1 MANKHIIT
9 WNEHHGTCLD
19 TANGFDVIDCNSC
32 KFKHIVPLP
41 TAEELEKIYKYEY
54 YTQEIPLYIQ
64 RYTEDLDWW
73 NSVYK
78 ERYDE
83 YENLLPS
90 TRRRILDVGSGPGYF
105 LLQGKERGWDT
116 LGIEPS
122 QRAAQHSRELGL
134 DIIEIFLSE
143 EMIKEK
149 PGSFDVVNMSEVLE
163 HVPNPKKMIEIA
175 HQLLSPE
182 GLFCAVVPND
192 YNPFQTALRKLCAFS
207 PWWVAAPHHINY
219 FNFDSF
225 SNLLNLCGFEEVS
238 RESTFPMDLFLLMGN
253 NYIGN
258 DNLGRLCHSQRMNFE
273 RNLLA
278 SDQKELK
285 RALYTAFASLNIG
298 REIKI
303 IARKI

>member
-1 MANKHIIT
+1 MSDKQINT
-9 WNEHHGTCLD
+9 WNEHQGKCLD
-19 TANGFDVIDCNSC
+19 SANGFDVIECNFC
-32 KFKHIVPLP
+32 KFIHIVPLP
-41 TAEELEKIYKYEY
+41 AAEELEKIYKHEY
-54 YTQEIPLYIQ
+54 YTQEIPLYIE
-64 RYTEDLDWW
+64 RYTEDLPWW
-73 NSVYK
+73 NSVYQ

-83 YENLLPS
+83 FENLLPS

-105 LLQGKERGWDT
+105 LLHGKEREWNT

-122 QRAAQHSRELGL
+122 HRAAEHSRGLGLGIIEAFLDEEMIRELGT
-134 DIIEIFLSE
+134 
-143 EMIKEK
+143 
-149 PGSFDVVNMSEVLE
+149 FDVVNMSEVLE

-175 HQLLSPE
+175 HQLLSPG

-192 YNPFQTALRKLCAFS
+192 YNPFQIALRKSGAFS

-258 DNLGRLCHSQRMNFE
+258 DSLGRLCHNQRMNFE
-273 RNLLA
+273 RNLMT

-285 RALYTAFASLNIG
+285 LALYKAFANLNIG
-298 REIKI
+298 REIKMV
-303 IARKI
+303 ARKI